1 MEKQGPQRPPMEKE
15 GPKQQRPSMAHMKL
29 DDPVY
34 PYQEKRKKKKPK
46 EGPVKPP
53 MEMQGPKQQ
62 RSSMAHMKL
71 DEPAYPPEI
80 EVNRRVQMG
89 ELDIN
94 RDQLLRQ
101 RAQNEA
107 EKSNIKV
114 EKEKQRLKRRKKE
127 SMEQGYDG

>member
-1 MEKQGPQRPPMEKE
+1 MELRRRKRYME
-15 GPKQQRPSMAHMKL
+15 
-29 DDPVY
+29 
-34 PYQEKRKKKKPK
+34 K

-62 RSSMAHMKL
+62 RPSMAHMKL